1 MPNFIKI
8 KPSDIN
14 LDPSKKIL
22 KAQDYAAFVE
32 SKELLKASERKA
44 KEQEEK
50 ATAALT
56 GMMQKSMHDISEKI
70 KAEKIQ
76 HSLEITQAS
85 ILHLKKL
92 EQDLVNLVMSSVKKI
107 IDDYSDEERI
117 YYAVKSA
124 LKLLCQTKKVD
135 VKVHPEAASALLE
148 RLNTLKQQFEHIDIY
163 PDEKLNKDDCI
174 IESELGIINAS
185 LENQVANL
193 EKSINNMITTY

>member
-8 KPSDIN
+8 KPSDIS

-32 SKELLKASERKA
+32 SEELLKASERRA

-76 HSLEITQAS
+76 HSLETTQAS

-92 EQDLVNLVMSSVKKI
+92 EQDLVNLVMSSVRKI

-117 YYAVKSA
+117 YHVVKSG
-124 LKLLCQTKKVD
+124 LKLLCQTEKVS
-135 VKVHPEAASALLE
+135 VRVHPETAPALLE
-148 RLNTLKQQFEHIDIY
+148 RLNKLKQQFEHIDIY

-185 LENQVANL
+185 LENQIANL
-193 EKSINNMITTY
+193 EKSISSVIAA